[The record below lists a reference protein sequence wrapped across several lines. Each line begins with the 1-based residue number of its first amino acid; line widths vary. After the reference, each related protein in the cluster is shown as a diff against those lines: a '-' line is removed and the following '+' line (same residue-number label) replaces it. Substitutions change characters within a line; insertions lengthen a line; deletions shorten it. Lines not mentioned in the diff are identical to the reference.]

1 MMNCARTYGN
11 LAMAGCRNAAS
22 GLSPCL
28 IVLRRRN
35 IQSITMAGGVVTD
48 IRLRGTGRSYTTRR
62 GALTAETRLAEDA
75 YGNGTRQEVS
85 CRTFLRGQAQKRE
98 LNAMKHQLVLCIVR
112 RRDTQ
117 NADTRYEVYG
127 LREGMELTVLHFSS
141 ADADGVV
148 ADFTFSTPAAGM
160 EQMFPASLWAGT
172 ESDTEDIIRRLL
184 GAGYFTLD
192 VDRLDS
198 DIPIA

>member
-1 MMNCARTYGN
+1 M
-11 LAMAGCRNAAS
+11 
-22 GLSPCL
+22 
-28 IVLRRRN
+28 
-35 IQSITMAGGVVTD
+35 
-48 IRLRGTGRSYTTRR
+48 
-62 GALTAETRLAEDA
+62 TAETRLAADA

-85 CRTFLRGQAQKRE
+85 CRTFLRGQTQKRE

-117 NADTRYEVYG
+117 SADTRYEVYG
-127 LREGMELTVLHFSS
+127 LREGLELTDLHFSS
-141 ADADGVV
+141 ADTDGVV
-148 ADFTFSTPAAGM
+148 ADFTFATPAAGM

-184 GAGYFTLD
+184 GAGHFTLD

-198 DIPIA
+198 DVPIA